1 MVSNRDVPVHSEVF
15 LNFCNY
21 GTYLMDDKGDLIPLG
36 SPVWVWGKFYESV
49 IRGILSGSLK
59 RDKDGSGRNY
69 WLGMDSG
76 AIGIEISEKLPQG
89 IRTLAEILR
98 QGICDGKIN
107 PFARRVVSQDGA
119 VRNADASTTFDTE
132 ELIHM
137 NWLVDNVSGSIP
149 AFNEILPMSRNMI
162 RELGIY
168 KEEIPPQKEAK
179 TDEDF
184 AHLR

>member
-1 MVSNRDVPVHSEVF
+1 M
-15 LNFCNY
+15 
-21 GTYLMDDKGDLIPLG
+21 
-36 SPVWVWGKFYESV
+36 
-49 IRGILSGSLK
+49 
-59 RDKDGSGRNY
+59 
-69 WLGMDSG
+69 
-76 AIGIEISEKLPQG
+76 
-89 IRTLAEILR
+89 
-98 QGICDGKIN
+98 
-107 PFARRVVSQDGA
+107 
-119 VRNADASTTFDTE
+119 RNADASTTFDTE

-149 AFNEILPMSRNMI
+149 AFNEIMPMSRNMI